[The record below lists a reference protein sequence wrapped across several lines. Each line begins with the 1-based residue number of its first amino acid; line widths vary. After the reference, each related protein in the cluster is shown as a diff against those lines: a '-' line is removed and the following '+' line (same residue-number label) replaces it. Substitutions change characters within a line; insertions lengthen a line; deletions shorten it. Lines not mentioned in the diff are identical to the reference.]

1 MPLLR
6 HVLFGMPPNPSV
18 VYWRLVKVVKTVVVG
33 LALEVLLAMQ
43 ASAALVQYAFHKLS
57 MATTVDASIGIL
69 WYFI

>member
-1 MPLLR
+1 ML
-6 HVLFGMPPNPSV
+6 HVLFDMPPNPSV

-43 ASAALVQYAFHKLS
+43 ASAALVQYANRNLG
-57 MATTVDASIGIL
+57 MTTNVNASIGIL